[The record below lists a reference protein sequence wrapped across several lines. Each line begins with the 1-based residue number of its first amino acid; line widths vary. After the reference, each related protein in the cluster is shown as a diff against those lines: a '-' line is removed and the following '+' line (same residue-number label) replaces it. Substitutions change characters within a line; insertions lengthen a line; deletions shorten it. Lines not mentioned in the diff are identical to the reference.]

1 MNPEDFETPP
11 RNGTV
16 VETVNAETKHT
27 AEPNGGSAVPPDR
40 LLQTKLA
47 LNRSLKTVILKFAEL
62 KHRAPSL
69 AFIREKFPAM
79 DYHRVFVLVS
89 SMSVR
94 FKIAGTLILV
104 LALAIASLGMVTFAR
119 QKKLLESEMKKRA
132 GVLVQQLA
140 NVGKDGLL
148 TKEDLGIYST
158 IKDIQ
163 KNGGVVYAMVMDG
176 SGKVFV
182 HNSLG
187 EKGRALSGEADLNAL
202 ASSALLFQN
211 VSYEGEPALEAALP
225 IVTKAGNIRL
235 GTARIGLSEKELKD
249 AVRRQKIIFSL
260 ISLGFVA
267 IGLLISF
274 GLSRVLTQPIYTLA
288 IGMQVVSRGDLSQ
301 QVKVFYK
308 DEIGKLTESF
318 NQMILSLREKLH
330 MEKYLSSSVMQS
342 IRKRRDSG
350 AMKLGG
356 ERKYV
361 TALFSDVRGFTSMS
375 EKMSPEEVVDALNV
389 YLNLQGKVVRQ
400 RGGAVDKFVGD
411 EVMAIFEGKGQ
422 EVNAIRAA
430 MDIQRYCSSLNQAR
444 AKSGK
449 KQMQVGIGLNSG
461 EVVMGNMGSEEH
473 MDYTVIGDN
482 INLAARLCSAAEAGQ
497 VVISKAVADTISKDT
512 KLRKLAPVQVKGK
525 DKPIE
530 IFEVVDVSAAARRY
544 MRKEMETGVTYQ
556 LAGLGDEMNQAFA
569 KNLGPAGCLL
579 EMPVAAGVG
588 TKLSLELT
596 LPSIPEPVKTD
607 AVVKHAKKFEG
618 RYYAGVWF
626 EDLSEKDKNRIIE
639 WVHQVESEIIQSS

>member
-1 MNPEDFETPP
+1 MTETAPVTVHEAHP
-11 RNGTV
+11 QNG
-16 VETVNAETKHT
+16 H
-27 AEPNGGSAVPPDR
+27 GMRPDR
-40 LLQTKLA
+40 LLQVKTA
-47 LNRSLKTVILKFAEL
+47 LSNSVRTFALKFAEL

-69 AFIREKFPAM
+69 AFIREKFPAV
-79 DYHRVFVLVS
+79 DYHRVFILIS

-94 FKIAGTLILV
+94 YKIAGTLITV
-104 LALAIASLGMVTFAR
+104 LALAIASLGMVTFSR
-119 QKKLLESEMKKRA
+119 QKQLLEQEMKKRA
-132 GVLVQQLA
+132 EVLVQQLA
-140 NVGKDGLL
+140 GAGKEGLL
-148 TKEDLGIYST
+148 TKEDLGVFST

-163 KNGGVVYAMVMDG
+163 KNGGAVYAMVVDG

-182 HNSLG
+182 HNILA
-187 EKGRALSGEADLNAL
+187 EKGKTLSGELDQNAQT
-202 ASSALLFQN
+202 AQALIFQKTF
-211 VSYEGEPALEAALP
+211 YEGEPALEAALP
-225 IVTKAGNIRL
+225 ITVKTGSMRL
-235 GTARIGLSEKELKD
+235 GTARIGLSESDLKKEIKK
-249 AVRRQKIIFSL
+249 QKIIFSL

-301 QVKVFYK
+301 QVKVYYK

-330 MEKYLSSSVMQS
+330 MEKYLSSSAMQS
-342 IRKRRDSG
+342 IRKRRDS
-350 AMKLGG
+350 ATLKLGG
-356 ERKYV
+356 EKKYV
-361 TALFSDVRGFTSMS
+361 TALFSDVRGFTAMS
-375 EKMSPEEVVDALNV
+375 EKMSPEEVVDALNI

-400 RGGAVDKFVGD
+400 KGGAVDKFVGD
-411 EVMAIFEGKGQ
+411 EVMAIFEGRGQ

-430 MDIQRYCSSLNQAR
+430 VDIQRYCHSLNQAR
-444 AKSGK
+444 AKAGK

-497 VVISKAVADTISKDT
+497 VVISKAVADAISKDT
-512 KLRKLAPVQVKGK
+512 KLRKLAPVHVKGK

-530 IFEVVDVSAAARRY
+530 IFEVADVSAAARRY
-544 MRKEMETGVTYQ
+544 MRKDLEAEAVYR
-556 LAGLGDEMNQAFA
+556 LAGLGDEMNRAFA

-588 TKLSLELT
+588 TKLSLEIT
-596 LPSIPEPVKTD
+596 LPSMTEQVKME

-618 RYYAGVWF
+618 KYYAGVEF
-626 EDLSEKDKNRIIE
+626 ENLPEKERNLIIE
-639 WVHQVESEIIQSS
+639 WVHQVESEIVKSA